1 MAQRH
6 VLVDRRT
13 GKRIALSG
21 FRSSTNKPIRFS
33 SYGASSFKSQHLPP
47 KVDLRPYMTTVED
60 QSAANSCTA
69 NAIAGAYEYL
79 AKRALGDAGDISRL
93 FIYYNARKEDGIKGD
108 QGSTIVGSIN
118 TLQKYGACTESTWPY
133 ELTGINRKPPGEAY
147 EEALWFLVDEARELE
162 VNLEVFKHCL
172 AEGFP
177 FVFGL
182 RLFKSFDQARRS
194 GRVPMPDPN
203 TEAGRTAHGNHAM
216 LCVGYSDHNQCFIV
230 RNSWGE
236 DWGDRGY
243 CYIPYGYLS
252 NPEYCWDC
260 WSIQSVS
267 ELDFSAGIADEEDE
281 EEFYDE
287 DEEWDDEDGYDD
299 EDEEY
304 DDEDWEEDDEGE
316 SEELEESEDYEES
329 EDEESEEEDGNYEG
343 EESEE
348 DGDYEESED
357 EESEEEDGNYEGE
370 ESEED
375 GDYEESEDEESE
387 EEEDGDYEESEEE
400 EDYEESEDEESEE
413 EEDYEESED
422 EESEEEEDYEGEDEE
437 SEEEEDYEGE
447 DEDYEES
454 EDEEDYGEEE

>member
-1 MAQRH
+1 MAKRH

-21 FRSSTNKPIRFS
+21 FRTSTQKPIRFS

-47 KVDLRPYMTTVED
+47 KVDLRPYLTPVED

-118 TLQKYGACTESTWPY
+118 TLQKYGACTEGTWPY
-133 ELTGINRKPPGEAY
+133 ELTGINRKPPSTAY

-162 VNLEVFKHCL
+162 VTLETFKHCL

-203 TEAGRTAHGNHAM
+203 TEAGRTSHGNHAM

-267 ELDFSAGIADEEDE
+267 ELDFSAEISDEEDE
-281 EEFYDE
+281 EAFYDE
-287 DEEWDDEDGYDD
+287 DEEWDEEDGYDD
-299 EDEEY
+299 EEEDY
-304 DDEDWEEDDEGE
+304 EDEDWEDDEEEEVDE
-316 SEELEESEDYEES
+316 SEG
-329 EDEESEEEDGNYEG
+329 EDGDLE

-348 DGDYEESED
+348 DGDYEESEED
-357 EESEEEDGNYEGE
+357 EGAEEDE
-370 ESEED
+370 
-375 GDYEESEDEESE
+375 EESE
-387 EEEDGDYEESEEE
+387 EEESDEDYEESEEE
-400 EDYEESEDEESEE
+400 ESDEDYEEEDSDEDYEESEDEESDG
-413 EEDYEESED
+413 DYEET
-422 EESEEEEDYEGEDEE
+422 
-437 SEEEEDYEGE
+437 
-447 DEDYEES
+447 